1 MLGVTL
7 LGLHSIQGGVEILLV
22 SSRYKNRA
30 PALLGHFTSYLFLQ
44 FGANSID
51 NGNIYVYKDVP
62 LNIGGRFAWV
72 LNFFWHSVEWG
83 VVNLNTSQII
93 LHPHQIRRRREFPT
107 ASLGIQT
114 VFYYQVGMGIKQRF
128 KINRKKFGSSAI
140 NPLVLGNLQPSW
152 NDSSTINVYLRTKF
166 FLGMTR
172 SKWSHH
178 NPRSLQCFLQPEVVA
193 KTN

>member
-72 LNFFWHSVEWG
+72 STFLTQCRIGCGKFEHVADNFTLTPNQTKARVPDRILG
-83 VVNLNTSQII
+83 VVIFFL
-93 LHPHQIRRRREFPT
+93 
-107 ASLGIQT
+107 IQT

-128 KINRKKFGSSAI
+128 KINRKKLAGSSAI
-140 NPLVLGNLQPSW
+140 NPPVLGNL
-152 NDSSTINVYLRTKF
+152 
-166 FLGMTR
+166 
-172 SKWSHH
+172 
-178 NPRSLQCFLQPEVVA
+178 
-193 KTN
+193 